1 MDDDFNKDRA
11 VSVRELANKADP
23 FTKKR
28 LLDLAIRYEAG
39 LPVKTGPLPLPT
51 INERPPK
58 HRD

>member
-11 VSVRELANKADP
+11 ILVRDLADKADP

-28 LLDLAIRYEAG
+28 LIDLAIRYEAG
-39 LPVKTGPLPLPT
+39 LSVKTGPLPLPL
-51 INERPPK
+51 INEKIPK

>member
-1 MDDDFNKDRA
+1 MNDDFNKDRA
-11 VSVRELANKADP
+11 ILVRDLAEKADP

-39 LPVKTGPLPLPT
+39 LPIKTGPLPLPT
-51 INERPPK
+51 INEKIPK